1 MAAEHNCRDSCF
13 FFSGGC
19 DPSQVIQDQESLSC
33 MNQQRRPPLGQVQDC
48 YLLFMH
54 RRLHVHDHGFSGD
67 GQQGFRD
74 HGSVV
79 SRRMVPDDHLHLHT
93 LHENQRG
100 NTVARSCMN
109 SSARYH
115 SPSAGFPWPS
125 SRSPP
130 ATQLLDFPA
139 AGREEPA
146 DDSRRRTTLKRT
158 HDPSPAYQDS
168 SPRLMAFPPARS
180 ASLQPLHDDFPVPGI
195 LVSDDSQR
203 RTLMQYH
210 SYSSPADDYPSPRS
224 VTTSLQALDQAAA
237 RKWERWTDDDH
248 RLFLIGLE
256 IHEKGQWKNISKEIF
271 SGRKTEAQITSHA
284 QKYFLR
290 QAELQVPGGRDRDG
304 SGGGKKRKKCRRIH
318 DINTVN
324 DEELEGLVS
333 KNLISDVLVQRLRA
347 SRAGRQEE
355 EELAPC
361 QLVEQDTPPPDIGV
375 LEAMST
381 AQFQAY
387 LMQTFY

>member
-13 FFSGGC
+13 FFSGGSG
-19 DPSQVIQDQESLSC
+19 PSQVIQDQESLSC

-67 GQQGFRD
+67 GDGQQGVRD
-74 HGSVV
+74 QGSVV
-79 SRRMVPDDHLHLHT
+79 SSCMVPDDHLHLHT
-93 LHENQRG
+93 LHENQ
-100 NTVARSCMN
+100 
-109 SSARYH
+109 RYH

-158 HDPSPAYQDS
+158 HDPSPADQDS
-168 SPRLMAFPPARS
+168 SPRLMPFPAARS
-180 ASLQPLHDDFPVPGI
+180 ASLQPLHDGFPVAGI
-195 LVSDDSQR
+195 LVPDDNQR
-203 RTLMQYH
+203 RTLMQYY
-210 SYSSPADDYPSPRS
+210 SYSSAADQYPSSPRS

-237 RKWERWTDDDH
+237 ARRWERWTDDDH

-256 IHEKGQWKNISKEIF
+256 IHEKGNWKNISKEIF

-290 QAELQVPGGRDRDG
+290 QAALQVPGGRDRDG
-304 SGGGKKRKKCRRIH
+304 SGGGKRRKKCRRIH

-347 SRAGRQEE
+347 LRAGRQEE
-355 EELAPC
+355 EE
-361 QLVEQDTPPPDIGV
+361 DTPPPDLGV

-387 LMQTFY
+387 LMETFY

>member
-13 FFSGGC
+13 FFSGGSG
-19 DPSQVIQDQESLSC
+19 PSQVIQDQESLSY

-67 GQQGFRD
+67 GDGQQGVRD

-100 NTVARSCMN
+100 NTIARSCMN
-109 SSARYH
+109 SSARYY

-130 ATQLLDFPA
+130 VTQLLDFPA
-139 AGREEPA
+139 ADREEPA
-146 DDSRRRTTLKRT
+146 VDSRRRTTLKRT
-158 HDPSPAYQDS
+158 HPSPADQDS

-180 ASLQPLHDDFPVPGI
+180 AS
-195 LVSDDSQR
+195 S
-203 RTLMQYH
+203 
-210 SYSSPADDYPSPRS
+210 
-224 VTTSLQALDQAAA
+224 AA

-290 QAELQVPGGRDRDG
+290 QAELQVPGGRDRDV
-304 SGGGKKRKKCRRIH
+304 SGGGKKRKKCWRIH

-333 KNLISDVLVQRLRA
+333 KNLISDVLVERLRA
-347 SRAGRQEE
+347 LRAGRQEQE
-355 EELAPC
+355 EPSAKLAPC
-361 QLVEQDTPPPDIGV
+361 LVEQDTPPPILQADIGV

-387 LMQTFY
+387 LMETFY